1 MLNKLAEFA
10 LTQRLLT
17 LLFTLMLIA
26 AGVQAWIQIPIDA
39 FPDVSTTQV
48 KLILKAPGMTPEEV
62 EARIVAPIETEM
74 LGIPKQRLLRSVAKY
89 ALTDITIDF
98 EDGTDIYWA
107 RQQVAE
113 RLAAAMGDLP
123 AGVSGGMAP
132 ITTPL
137 SEMFMFTVDGPL
149 PLDERRAVLDW
160 VIRPQL
166 RTLAGVADVNALG
179 GFVRSFEVAPDNA
192 AMSSRGVTLAELMTS
207 LESNLKND
215 GAGRLAEGDEV
226 WVVRIE
232 GAVKSLDDLAAIVV
246 KKVGGVPV
254 RVADV
259 AQVRLSSLTRY
270 GGVTQDGKGEA
281 VEGLVLGLKGANAQQ
296 VVALVKKRL
305 KEIAPLLPK
314 GVSVNAFYDRS
325 SLVERAVGTVTRAL
339 MEATVLVLALLFL
352 FLGNVRAAL
361 TVAVVLPLSALAAFW
376 LMRRFGLSANL
387 MSLGG
392 LAIAIGLLVDAAVV
406 VVENIVTRLALHPS
420 PAVEGARPPKLHEVY
435 RAVRE
440 VSGPTTAGVLII
452 LIVFLPLLSLEGL
465 EGKLFIPVALTIVFA
480 LGAALLLSL
489 TVVPAL
495 GALLI
500 KEGAHGEPWL
510 MRQLDRAYRP
520 LLDWALGHFR
530 LVMIGAVALLL
541 AAAAIY
547 PFIGKSFMPTLDEG
561 DLLVQLEKLPSISL
575 EASLAIDIRVQ
586 QALLARVPEVK
597 GVVARAGS
605 DELGLDPMGL
615 NQTDSFLVL
624 KPKETWRKPDKEWLM
639 EEIRKVMADF
649 PGVTFGFTQPIDMR
663 VSEMLT
669 GSRGDLAVKVFGT
682 DLTTLNLLAGEIET
696 LLKAIPGAQDVFSVK
711 NDGVQYFRVEI
722 DRLAL
727 GRYGLTVDEVSDFLK
742 AHLEGVKLGVVQE
755 GARRTPLVVRAG
767 ENVRASPALFERLR
781 IPTGDGL
788 AIPLNEVAH
797 LIRADGGGE
806 PGKWRALCG
815 HSKQCRRTR
824 SGQLCRGRQA
834 WRRRQGQ
841 AAAGLPRGLRRPVRE
856 PAARGD
862 ASGSGGAGGV
872 GADFSAAVRH
882 LPQSAPGRADHG
894 QRAVRPGRRRHG
906 AGRHR
911 RISVGAGFGRLYRLA
926 RHCGVERR
934 RAGVLLQPV
943 ARRRTRR
950 HQRGAR
956 RLVAQAAS
964 GDDDRQHHRLRPA
977 AAAHR
982 QRAGFGNPE
991 TAGHR
996 GDGRPVHFHRAD
1008 PVGAAGAVST
1018 FHIAR
1023 KSMSLVQLTLVAPA
1037 SLEETLAEYLLA
1049 HPEWGGAFTL
1059 LHAEGRGSR
1068 EHTLTPQEQ
1077 VRGRV
1082 TRTQFQ
1088 VVLEADAAGRLLAEL
1103 KRAFPKRDVA
1113 WWITPVMDFGRLA

>member
-17 LLFTLMLIA
+17 LLFTLILVA
-26 AGVQAWIQIPIDA
+26 AGVQAWRDIPIDA

-113 RLAAAMGDLP
+113 RLNAVLGDLP
-123 AGVSGGMAP
+123 AGVSGGLAP

-149 PLDERRAVLDW
+149 PLDERRALLDW

-179 GFVRSFEVAPDNA
+179 GFVRTFEVAPDNA
-192 AMSSRGVTLAELMTS
+192 AMSARGVTLPELMS
-207 LESNLKND
+207 ALESNLKND
-215 GAGRLAEGDEV
+215 GAGRLAEGEEV

-246 KKVGGVPV
+246 KRVGGVPV
-254 RVADV
+254 RVADI

-270 GGVTQDGKGEA
+270 GGVTQDGKGES

-305 KEIAPLLPK
+305 QEIAPTLPK
-314 GVSVNAFYDRS
+314 GVSVQVFYDRS
-325 SLVERAVGTVTRAL
+325 SLVERAVGTVTQAL

-352 FLGNVRAAL
+352 FLGNARAAL

-376 LMRRFGLSANL
+376 LMHRFGLSANL

-406 VVENIVTRLALHPS
+406 VVENMVTRLAHPS
-420 PAVEGARPPKLHEVY
+420 GSPKLHEVY

-452 LIVFLPLLSLEGL
+452 LIVFLPLLSLQGL

-480 LGAALLLSL
+480 LGAALFLSL

-510 MRQLDRAYRP
+510 MRQLDRGYRP

-575 EASLAIDIRVQ
+575 EASLDIDTRVQ
-586 QALLARVPEVK
+586 QALLARVPEIK

-605 DELGLDPMGL
+605 DDLGLDPMGL

-624 KPKETWRKPDKEWLM
+624 QPKETWRKPDKEWLM

-649 PGVTFGFTQPIDMR
+649 PGVTYGFTQPIDMR

-682 DLTTLNLLAGEIET
+682 DLATLNRLAGEIET
-696 LLKAIPGAQDVFSVK
+696 LLGGVPGAQDVFSVK
-711 NDGVQYFRVEI
+711 NDGVQYFRVEL

-727 GRYGLTVDEVSDFLK
+727 GRYGLTADEVSDFLK
-742 AHLEGVKLGVVQE
+742 AHLEGVRLGVVQE
-755 GARRTPLVVRAG
+755 GARRTPLVLRAG

-788 AIPLNEVAH
+788 AIPLNEVAQLVRTDGPVAVNRENGARYVVIQSNVAGRDLVGFVADVKQAVATKVKLPAGYSVVYGGQFENQQRAALRLMIVVPVALG
-797 LIRADGGGE
+797 LIFLLLFA
-806 PGKWRALCG
+806 
-815 HSKQCRRTR
+815 TFR
-824 SGQLCRGRQA
+824 SLRQA
-834 WRRRQGQ
+834 ALIMANAPFALVGGVMALGFTGEYLSVPASVGFIALLGIAVLNGVVLVSYFNQLRDE
-841 AAAGLPRGLRRPVRE
+841 GLPAAEVVRE
-856 PAARGD
+856 
-862 ASGSGGAGGV
+862 GAL
-872 GADFSAAVRH
+872 R
-882 LPQSAPGRADHG
+882 
-894 QRAVRPGRRRHG
+894 
-906 AGRHR
+906 
-911 RISVGAGFGRLYRLA
+911 
-926 RHCGVERR
+926 
-934 RAGVLLQPV
+934 
-943 ARRRTRR
+943 
-950 HQRGAR
+950 
-956 RLVAQAAS
+956 
-964 GDDDRQHHRLRPA
+964 RLRPVMMTA
-977 AAAHR
+977 SITA
-982 QRAGFGNPE
+982 FGLLPLL
-991 TAGHR
+991 TASGP
-996 GDGRPVHFHRAD
+996 GSEIQKPLAIVVMGGLFT
-1008 PVGAAGAVST
+1008 ST
-1018 FHIAR
+1018 
-1023 KSMSLVQLTLVAPA
+1023 VLTL
-1037 SLEETLAEYLLA
+1037 L
-1049 HPEWGGAFTL
+1049 
-1059 LHAEGRGSR
+1059 
-1068 EHTLTPQEQ
+1068 
-1077 VRGRV
+1077 
-1082 TRTQFQ
+1082 
-1088 VVLEADAAGRLLAEL
+1088 VL
-1103 KRAFPKRDVA
+1103 
-1113 WWITPVMDFGRLA
+1113 PVLYRRFILGVSN